1 MSVILFFIITIGQY
15 IVAWAAYI
23 EKKFTTVWSLLQFI
37 FKIIPNFS
45 IFFIQE
51 QILGEKIKKMQK
63 KNKTNVDIDDIL
75 AKIPSP
81 SVKNTL
87 PFQIPVLIYT
97 LFTQTPRVI
106 RDGYS
111 QYQDNKLKEM
121 EKIKM

>member
-1 MSVILFFIITIGQY
+1 
-15 IVAWAAYI
+15 
-23 EKKFTTVWSLLQFI
+23 
-37 FKIIPNFS
+37 
-45 IFFIQE
+45 
-51 QILGEKIKKMQK
+51 MQK

-87 PFQIPVLIYT
+87 PFQIPVLIYK

-111 QYQDNKLKEM
+111 QYKENKLKEM